1 MNRYINM
8 LLFLTICGGCNKDA
22 FLDKKPSTSLVVP
35 TNLSDL
41 RGLLDNTTTFIWS
54 PGIGEMS
61 SDNYYMTATNW
72 QAQTEVM
79 RNAYTWQKDIMGST
93 RSLMDWS
100 QPSTQVLY
108 ANIVL
113 EQLDKLNPAPSELPE
128 WQDIKGSALFQRAYA
143 FYKLASIFANAFD
156 SSTAGTDLGIPLKLN
171 SDIHS
176 VVQRS
181 TLKESYDR
189 ILSDL
194 GLAMPLLSDNVPLTA
209 RNRPSKPAAYALLS
223 RIRLSMRSYDASLKY
238 ADSCLTLYNKLINYN
253 TVSTTAST
261 PFDKANDENIFYSS
275 LANYPILGS
284 SSTIAYIDTLLY
296 QSYAANDLRKVIY
309 FRTISGMNMGMKT
322 GYTATTYGNGGLC
335 VDEIYLNRAEALAR
349 AGNITAA
356 MNDLNTLL
364 SKRWKTGTYVNM
376 TATSVAD
383 ALHKIQTER
392 RKELVWRGLR
402 WTDIKRYN
410 KEGADISLIRIL
422 NGTTYTITPNS
433 NLFLLPIPADE
444 IDESGIIQNPR

>member
-1 MNRYINM
+1 MKRYINI
-8 LLFLTICGGCNKDA
+8 LLLLTLCGGCNKDA

-35 TNLSDL
+35 TNLVDL

-72 QAQTEVM
+72 QAQTEIT
-79 RNAYTWQKDIMGST
+79 RNSYTWQKDIMGST
-93 RSLMDWS
+93 RTLMDWS
-100 QPSTQVLY
+100 QPCTQVLY

-113 EQLDKLNPAPSELPE
+113 EQLDKLNPSSSELAE
-128 WQDIKGSALFQRAYA
+128 WQDIKGSALFQRSYA

-156 SSTAGTDLGIPLKLN
+156 SSTASTDLGIPLKLS

-176 VVQRS
+176 IVQRS
-181 TLKESYDR
+181 TVKETYDR
-189 ILSDL
+189 IVSDL
-194 GLAMPLLSDNVPLTA
+194 NLSLPLLSDNVPLTA

-223 RIRLSMRSYDASLKY
+223 RIYLSMRRYDACLKY

-253 TVSTTAST
+253 TVSTIANT

-296 QSYAANDLRKVIY
+296 QSYAANDLRKAIY
-309 FRTISGMNMGMKT
+309 FRTINAVNMGMKT

-349 AGNITAA
+349 SGNITAA
-356 MNDLNTLL
+356 INDLNTLL

-376 TATSVAD
+376 SATSVAD
-383 ALHKIQTER
+383 ALQKIQTER

-410 KEGADISLIRIL
+410 KEGAGISLIRIL
-422 NGTTYTITPNS
+422 NGITYTLPPNS
-433 NLFLLPIPADE
+433 NLFILPIPADE
-444 IDESGIIQNPR
+444 IEVSSIVQNPR